1 MNIRGRRTTFIG
13 LGEPAT
19 GIYALLGY
27 RVCVRQRRTL
37 QYQLLPYSAVVCNYL
52 ILRESLSHL
61 YTCIFFIISQDV
73 AICPNTFSNSIDSY
87 C

>member
-19 GIYALLGY
+19 GIYAPLGY

-37 QYQLLPYSAVVCNYL
+37 QYQLLPYSAVICNYL
-52 ILRESLSHL
+52 IFVF
-61 YTCIFFIISQDV
+61 FFIISQDV
-73 AICPNTFSNSIDSY
+73 AICPKTFSNSIDSY